1 MNASNRRWQLAIL
14 AVMAAGLVAA
24 CNEIP
29 QDKRKSFAGDSEVK
43 LQQQEFK
50 GDKASFD
57 AALAGRA
64 HHSDDYAVV
73 GGAKKD

>member
-1 MNASNRRWQLAIL
+1 MKKISIRRWQVAMLG
-14 AVMAAGLVAA
+14 VMCAGFLAA

-43 LQQQEFK
+43 LESQNFK

-57 AALAGRA
+57 AALTQRA

-73 GGAKKD
+73 GGGKQ